1 MSWRSRAAGLGS
13 RSLAWLTGCPWLL
26 RPCACRGRSGA
37 SSARPCPPRYQLRT
51 SRRLSRLGSRIE
63 RITVGRAGAR
73 PRRRKSICWS
83 ITSRPG
89 QTRRTRQRPYAARDP
104 VADQTVRL
112 WCEAIAR
119 CWRRVVRLWPAHF
132 VTRDYR
138 RRARR
143 LPVPRRRTPSD
154 AHGMATSRSPSRT
167 YRVDRGRSRSSARR
181 PRCRAARRSVRSPQG
196 LAHVGSE
203 WQRPHGQAALKFDSY
218 GRGGEQSSLRDANGS
233 FTRKPRIRRRA
244 VGNSCPTRNRS

>member
-1 MSWRSRAAGLGS
+1 LVEQERDRDAESPSAGASRAG
-13 RSLAWLTGCPWLL
+13 
-26 RPCACRGRSGA
+26 
-37 SSARPCPPRYQLRT
+37 
-51 SRRLSRLGSRIE
+51 
-63 RITVGRAGAR
+63 
-73 PRRRKSICWS
+73 
-83 ITSRPG
+83 PG

-203 WQRPHGQAALKFDSY
+203 WQRPHGQAALKVRFLRSR
-218 GRGGEQSSLRDANGS
+218 RGAVFAS
-233 FTRKPRIRRRA
+233 RRERFFHSETTDPA
-244 VGNSCPTRNRS
+244 